1 MMRLIMRM
9 LRSDGVGDFAY
20 HLSFVCFCWVCAHL
34 VSHTWGESEAFHT
47 GTDGLGWIGG
57 RSMGQE
63 HDMSV

>member
-1 MMRLIMRM
+1 M
-9 LRSDGVGDFAY
+9 LVTLHIIFP
-20 HLSFVCFCWVCAHL
+20 LFVFCWVCAHL